1 MISLVIQ
8 AGGESRRMGR
18 NKALVPFLGRPLY
31 QRVLERLAPLADE
44 VLITTNTSEGF
55 EAATVPLVADVFP
68 GQGALGG
75 LFTAIW
81 AARHPIVMVAACDL
95 PFANP
100 DLMRYQI
107 ELMVTH
113 ELDVAIPGTWEN
125 REPLHSV
132 YRKETCLPHIRQ
144 ALVQGEKRLIS
155 WFPHVKV
162 QFVPPEEIQKFD
174 PLGLAFRNVNS
185 QAELDQAEA
194 LARQIG

>member
-31 QRVLERLAPLADE
+31 QRVLERLSPLADE
-44 VLITTNTSEGF
+44 VLITTNTREGF
-55 EAATVPLVADVFP
+55 ESATVPLVADVFP

-75 LFTAIW
+75 LYTAIW
-81 AARHPIVMVAACDL
+81 AARHPIVMVVACDL
-95 PFANP
+95 PFASP
-100 DLMRYQI
+100 DLLRHQV
-107 ELMVTH
+107 ELLVDGG
-113 ELDVAIPGTWEN
+113 LDVAIPGTMES

-132 YRKETCLPHIRQ
+132 YRRETCLPHIRQ

-162 QFVPPEEIQKFD
+162 QFVPPEEIVKFD

-185 QAELDQAEA
+185 QEELEKAEA
-194 LARQIG
+194 LARQLG

>member
-55 EAATVPLVADVFP
+55 EAANVPLVADVYP

-75 LFTAIW
+75 LYTAIW

-95 PFANP
+95 PFVSP
-100 DLMRYQI
+100 ELMRHQI
-107 ELMVTH
+107 ELMFTH
-113 ELDVAIPGTWEN
+113 GLDVAIPGTWEK

-144 ALVQGEKRLIS
+144 ALVRGEKRLIS